1 MDISSS
7 DQQSRADVSVDAI
20 NSSDEVFTLADRSVS
35 VSSLYAHVDE
45 DRLRRRLKYFF
56 MNPCQKW
63 AAKRKVPW
71 KLLVQFL
78 KVVIVTVQ
86 VTTSLDMFV
95 ASMSIF

>member
-1 MDISSS
+1 MDILHSEQRSP
-7 DQQSRADVSVDAI
+7 ADVSVDAT
-20 NSSDEVFTLADRSVS
+20 SSTDDVFTMADRSVS

-71 KLLVQFL
+71 KLLLQFL
-78 KVVIVTVQ
+78 KVAIVTVQ
-86 VTTSLDMFV
+86 VK
-95 ASMSIF
+95 IK